1 MQRID
6 LNSDLGEAA
15 DLEQERL
22 ETLVFPFITSVN
34 IACGRHAGDPELMR
48 RTVRRAKAQGISVG
62 AHPGFPDRE
71 YKGRR
76 DLGLSPPQVEALV
89 VSQIEALVAIAAEE
103 GVRLTHVKPHGAMY
117 GRAAHDPQF
126 AEVIVRAVQAVD
138 PRLTVV
144 GFAGS
149 PLVQIARDRGLPAAE
164 EGFVDRAYEVGGYL
178 APRDM
183 AGAVIA
189 DPVAVA
195 NRIERLV
202 SQHSVSCLTGEE
214 LPCRPDTICVH
225 GDTPGAD
232 RLVALIRATLERL
245 GVAVVSCHGLSRA

>member
-6 LNSDLGEAA
+6 LNSDLGEAS

-48 RTVRRAKAQGISVG
+48 RTVRRAKAQGVSVG

-71 YKGRR
+71 HRGRR
-76 DLGLSPPQVEALV
+76 DPGLSLSQVEALV
-89 VSQIEALVAIAAEE
+89 VSQIENLAAIAAEE
-103 GVRLTHVKPHGAMY
+103 GVCLTHVKPHGAMY
-117 GRAAHDPQF
+117 GRAAHDAPF
-126 AEVIVRAVQAVD
+126 AEAIVRAVQAVD

-149 PLVQIARDRGLPAAE
+149 PLVQLARNRGLRAAE
-164 EGFVDRAYEVGGYL
+164 EGFVDRAYEAGGYL
-178 APRDM
+178 APRDI
-183 AGAVIA
+183 AGAVIT
-189 DPVAVA
+189 DPAAVA

-202 SQHSVSCLTGEE
+202 SQHSVSCLTGED

-245 GVAVVSCHGLSRA
+245 GVAVASCHGLPRA